1 MFPAQYLFADTGRSV
16 HGNEKTVWKH
26 YNFYSMNSYKQYIY
40 LRIMYTIKRILLY
53 LLTEDKYIYIILR
66 NYFYKILIPILLP

>member
-16 HGNEKTVWKH
+16 HGNEKIVWKH

-40 LRIMYTIKRILLY
+40 LRIVYTIKRILLY
-53 LLTEDKYIYIILR
+53 LLTENMAKYILLR
-66 NYFYKILIPILLP
+66 NYFYEILIPILLP

>member
-16 HGNEKTVWKH
+16 HGNEKIVWKN

>member
-16 HGNEKTVWKH
+16 HGNEKIVWKH

-40 LRIMYTIKRILLY
+40 LRIMYNIKRILLY
-53 LLTEDKYIYIILR
+53 LLTENMVKYILLR